1 MAIAGLV
8 LGYLG
13 IGPMLLIFAAITI
26 PNLVRARIAANE
38 ASAVATMRTLNAAET
53 AYAQMHKETGYTCAL
68 SQLSGDRLITPA
80 LASGQ
85 ANGYAFGLRDCA
97 VGVDGGPNVKYHL
110 VAHPLMANQ
119 TGVRAFCS
127 DESAA
132 VRVDASGSA
141 QACIENG
148 GPLE

>member
-13 IGPMLLIFAAITI
+13 IGPMLLILAAIAI
-26 PNLVRARIAANE
+26 PNLLRARIAANE

-53 AYAQMHKETGYTCAL
+53 AYAQLHKEAGYTCAL
-68 SQLSGDRLITPA
+68 SELSGDRLITPA

-85 ANGYAFGLRDCA
+85 VNGYAFGLRDCA
-97 VGVDGGPNVKYHL
+97 AGVDGGPNVKYHL

-127 DESAA
+127 DESAV

-148 GPLE
+148 GSLE